1 MINKNLKKIFLFNF
15 VLFKNYLKKFSTI
28 VNLYSNLLRIFK
40 IMFVSIFD
48 LVFKLIFEIIR
59 FFKNIREEEVFSP
72 NLIDK
77 TSYYDR
83 IYSIRIP
90 LILKLHR
97 LYFSKFSRGFGEE
110 IFHLMWLDIFW
121 KFKPTKILEIGVYR
135 AQTLSLFSLL
145 AEKVS
150 ISDDFEVHG
159 LSPFDNSGDA
169 VSNYISLDYL
179 QDCKKNLRFF
189 KAKNYFLHKELSTSP
204 DAVRLIR
211 DGNWD
216 LVYIDGSHDYDIVA
230 QDFANAFIGLKENG
244 IIVLDDSSLYF
255 NHDLDS
261 KRFWGHPGPS
271 RVAHE
276 IAGAK
281 MKHLSLVGHN
291 NVFQK
296 VKKYD

>member
-1 MINKNLKKIFLFNF
+1 MSELKRYLKNIPF
-15 VLFKNYLKKFSTI
+15 VPILYNYLVHLNTKLKTI
-28 VNLYSNLLRIFK
+28 LFDLNLRIQ
-40 IMFVSIFD
+40 ITLIGEVDLDFD
-48 LVFKLIFEIIR
+48 QESST
-59 FFKNIREEEVFSP
+59 RE
-72 NLIDK
+72 LIDK
-77 TSYYDR
+77 TLIYDKR
-83 IYSIRIP
+83 VKDFLP
-90 LILKLHR
+90 KLLKLHR
-97 LYFSKFSRGFGEE
+97 KYFSKFSRGFGEE

-169 VSNYISLDYL
+169 VSSYISLDYL

-255 NHDLDS
+255 DHDLDS

-271 RVAHE
+271 RVARE
-276 IAGAK
+276 ITGAK

-296 VKKYD
+296 VKT

>member
-1 MINKNLKKIFLFNF
+1 MSELKR
-15 VLFKNYLKKFSTI
+15 YLKNIPFVPILYNSLVHLITKFQTI
-28 VNLYSNLLRIFK
+28 L
-40 IMFVSIFD
+40 FD
-48 LVFKLIFEIIR
+48 LNLRMQISLIGKVDLDFDQELST
-59 FFKNIREEEVFSP
+59 RE
-72 NLIDK
+72 LTDK
-77 TSYYDR
+77 TSIYDKR
-83 IYSIRIP
+83 VKDFLP
-90 LILKLHR
+90 KILKLHR
-97 LYFSKFSRGFGEE
+97 KYFSKFSRGFGEE

-189 KAKNYFLHKELSTSP
+189 KCKNYFLHKELSTSP

-216 LVYIDGSHDYDIVA
+216 LVYIDGSHDYDIVT

-255 NHDLDS
+255 EHELDS
-261 KRFWGHPGPS
+261 NRFWGHPGPS
-271 RVAHE
+271 QVARE

-296 VKKYD
+296 VKMYD